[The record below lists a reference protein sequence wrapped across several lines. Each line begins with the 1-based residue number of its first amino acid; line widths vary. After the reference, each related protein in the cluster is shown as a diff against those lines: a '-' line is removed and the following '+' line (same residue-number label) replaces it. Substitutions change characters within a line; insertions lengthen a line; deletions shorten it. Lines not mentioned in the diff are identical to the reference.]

1 MEKMI
6 YTRAR
11 AETWPGATGMLS
23 ALVDRDTA
31 IDIMRF
37 RGTAT
42 TLLSCIVMAGPSLTP
57 R

>member
-1 MEKMI
+1 MEKTI

-23 ALVDRDTA
+23 ALADRDTA